1 MKRGLVFFAWAFAA
15 ACLFACSSDDEGVKD
30 PDVLT
35 PDEEDVVRYFEEVAL
50 GGEFD
55 NEPPV
60 TRKWLRE
67 MKLYVGGVPDQV
79 LRSELN
85 DVIGEINALA
95 HDGFQITLTTDSA
108 SSNTYIFFGDPD
120 VFVNRYPPAQPY
132 IDANWGLF
140 FSFPDNSTN
149 ELYRAVIFVDMVRN
163 VSKTAQRH
171 ILREELTQS
180 LGLGRDSERYED
192 SIFQQAWTTVTEYAP
207 IDRELIWLL
216 YDPAITPGLD
226 SATVTPLLRQL
237 LKEKV

>member
-1 MKRGLVFFAWAFAA
+1 MKRGLVFLVWAYAA
-15 ACLFACSSDDEGVKD
+15 ACLFACSSDDEEPND
-30 PDVLT
+30 PNALT
-35 PDEEDVVRYFEEVAL
+35 PHEQEVVSYFTEVAL

-67 MKLYVGGVPDQV
+67 MKVYVGGTPDLV
-79 LRSELN
+79 LRSELD
-85 DVIGEINALA
+85 DVISEINDLV
-95 HDGFQITLTTDSA
+95 HDGFQITTTTDSA
-108 SSNTYIFFGDPD
+108 SSNAYIFFGAPD
-120 VFVNRYPPAQPY
+120 VFEAWYPPAAQY
-132 IDANWGLF
+132 IDDNWGLF

-149 ELYRAVIFVDMVRN
+149 ELYRAVMFVDMVRN
-163 VSKTAQRH
+163 ADKKAQRH

-180 LGLGRDSERYED
+180 LGLARDAGRYDD

-216 YDPAITPGLD
+216 YDPAIAPGLD
-226 SATVTPLLRQL
+226 SATVTPLLQQL

>member
-1 MKRGLVFFAWAFAA
+1 MKRGLVFLIWALAA
-15 ACLFACSSDDEGVKD
+15 ACLFACSSDDDAVQD
-30 PDVLT
+30 PDVLA
-35 PDEEDVVRYFEEVAL
+35 PDEEEIVRYFNAVAL

-67 MKLYVGGVPDQV
+67 MKLFIGGTPDQV
-79 LRSELN
+79 LRSELD

-108 SSNTYIFFGDPD
+108 SSNAYIFFGAPD
-120 VFVNRYPPAQPY
+120 VFVDRYPPAQGY
-132 IDANWGLF
+132 IANNWGLF
-140 FSFPDNSTN
+140 FSFPDNSTS

-163 VSKTAQRH
+163 GDKKAQRH

-180 LGLGRDSERYED
+180 LGLGRDAEQYDD
-192 SIFQQAWTTVTEYAP
+192 SIFQQAWTMVTEYAP

-216 YDPAITPGLD
+216 YDPAVTPGLD